1 MIKIRLLNKKVYTL
15 ADADQPMLRHLV
27 QTAWDNGKTHV
38 AQMKSDLYKK
48 RNVKI

>member
-27 QTAWDNGKTHV
+27 QAAWDNGKIHV
-38 AQMKSDLYKK
+38 AQMKQELSKMK
-48 RNVKI
+48 GSK